1 MAMNARISLLGGFD
15 VTVDGAAVPARE
27 WNRRHSAG
35 LVKRLALA
43 PNRRLH
49 REQVLDALWP
59 DVTVHDAA
67 PRLHKAAHYAR
78 RALRSTDSV
87 VLTGE
92 MVALWPGHTGVVTD
106 VEEFER
112 AAEAALGD
120 DDVDLAERALAT
132 YRGDLLPD
140 DLYDPWA
147 EAPRE
152 RLAGLRRE
160 LLRLTGRWEELVAL
174 DPADEEAHVALIRRS
189 IEAGDHPG
197 ALRQY
202 ERLERALASELGLRP
217 GPAAQALRAE
227 LLTGAPGAPG
237 AEPEV
242 SEPVGRDS
250 ELATV
255 DALLGQLPRSG
266 GRVLF
271 VAGQPGSGKTALLTS
286 LLARARRRHVRTG
299 LGVAATVE
307 APWPYAPVLEALADL
322 CRRHPALLDGLQDS
336 FREEIERAL
345 SGRDLT
351 WSGGGG
357 HQRLYVAVVELMR
370 LAAAGE
376 GAVLVVD
383 DAHSADAES
392 LRLLHYLSRATVNDA
407 VLVVLAHRP
416 RPTPP
421 ELVALRRAADARGR
435 AEVLSLGPLSPD
447 DTATLVRRVVPSADE
462 ALVQHVWDVSRG
474 SPLAVTELAN
484 AAGATTGEV
493 SLSRLWLHA
502 LPRPV
507 LEALRTVAVLGT
519 TFDTDEFVL
528 LTAPD
533 SQDDDQRAA
542 AEREAFAALDRA
554 LRARVVVRTERGFA
568 FRHTLVRD
576 AVLDAVPASRLRELH
591 RRAAAALRQLD
602 GSPARV
608 AHHLV
613 EAGDRAAA
621 VPYVLRAAETEAA
634 LGAYGSA
641 LATLDSVS
649 DQVHGEQLARSLE
662 LRADCMMARG
672 DPGAADAYRDALAA
686 QTDPRSRTR
695 LRARFAR
702 AAAFSGDLDTAV
714 DALDGLEL
722 DGSDTD
728 GDVLLARGNVA
739 MFMDDL
745 DAADEAAV
753 AARRHLTEVS
763 GSDWRLFDVV
773 ALQGLVA
780 HKRGEWFERLR
791 TELRRG
797 RQRPDLAIGI
807 FDSHLCVSQFLLYGA
822 TPYDEVMQLAADLRT
837 TAQRSGVLRAVGF
850 ASALRGEAALLHGDV
865 DLAEEELTE
874 SLHLHH
880 ELGLSAGEAHALQ
893 RLADV
898 HLVRD
903 DRAAAV
909 PLLDRALVLARWSP
923 VSQHL
928 IQRVF
933 GSLVRAQ
940 PDPASARAMV
950 NRAVETMGQDDF
962 CVFCTIMFEVPAT
975 QACAAVGDLDAAR
988 AHLAAAEES
997 AARWEGTGWPA
1008 AVLEARASIAEAEGD
1023 TARAA
1028 RLRVEACALY
1038 EAADQLLDAERCRV
1052 AVA

>member
-1 MAMNARISLLGGFD
+1 M
-15 VTVDGAAVPARE
+15 
-27 WNRRHSAG
+27 
-35 LVKRLALA
+35 
-43 PNRRLH
+43 
-49 REQVLDALWP
+49 
-59 DVTVHDAA
+59 
-67 PRLHKAAHYAR
+67 
-78 RALRSTDSV
+78 
-87 VLTGE
+87 
-92 MVALWPGHTGVVTD
+92 
-106 VEEFER
+106 R
-112 AAEAALGD
+112 AA
-120 DDVDLAERALAT
+120 
-132 YRGDLLPD
+132 
-140 DLYDPWA
+140 
-147 EAPRE
+147 
-152 RLAGLRRE
+152 
-160 LLRLTGRWEELVAL
+160 
-174 DPADEEAHVALIRRS
+174 
-189 IEAGDHPG
+189 
-197 ALRQY
+197 
-202 ERLERALASELGLRP
+202 
-217 GPAAQALRAE
+217 
-227 LLTGAPGAPG
+227 

-242 SEPVGRDS
+242 VEPVGRDD

-255 DALLGQLPRSG
+255 DALLEQVPRSG
-266 GRVLF
+266 GRALF
-271 VAGQPGSGKTALLTS
+271 VVGSPGAGKTALLTS
-286 LLARARRRHVRTG
+286 VLGRARRRHMRTG

-383 DAHSADAES
+383 DAHSADPES

-421 ELVALRRAADARGR
+421 ELVTLRRAAGARGR
-435 AEVLSLGPLSPD
+435 GDVLSLGALSRD
-447 DTATLVRRVVPSADE
+447 ETAVLVRRVLPDADD
-462 ALVQHVWDVSRG
+462 AVVQHVWDVSRG
-474 SPLAVTELAN
+474 SPLAVTELAH
-484 AAGATTGEV
+484 AAGTATGEV

-502 LPRPV
+502 LPPTV

-519 TFDTDEFVL
+519 TFDTDEFVAI
-528 LTAPD
+528 TAPD
-533 SQDDDQRAA
+533 SEDDDERAA
-542 AEREAFAALDRA
+542 GEREAFDALDRA

-568 FRHTLVRD
+568 FRHALVRD

-591 RRAAAALRQLD
+591 RRAADTLRRLD

-641 LATLDSVS
+641 LTTLGSVR
-649 DQVHGEQLARSLE
+649 DQVHGEHLARSLE
-662 LRADCMMARG
+662 LRADCLMARG
-672 DPGAADAYRDALAA
+672 DPGAADAYRDALVV
-686 QTDPRSRTR
+686 QTDPRTRTR
-695 LRARFAR
+695 LRSRFAR
-702 AAAFSGDLDTAV
+702 AAAFAGDLDSAV
-714 DALDGLEL
+714 DALEGLEPRRQRHRRRRAAGPRQRR
-722 DGSDTD
+722 DVQGRPGRRRGGGIRGSTSPDR
-728 GDVLLARGNVA
+728 GLRERLATVRRRGPA
-739 MFMDDL
+739 
-745 DAADEAAV
+745 
-753 AARRHLTEVS
+753 
-763 GSDWRLFDVV
+763 
-773 ALQGLVA
+773 GLVA

-791 TELRRG
+791 VELRRG
-797 RQRPDLAIGI
+797 RERPDLAVGI

-822 TPYDEVMQLAADLRT
+822 TPYDEVMQLAADLRA

-850 ASALRGEAALLHGDV
+850 ASALRGEAALLHGDL
-865 DLAEEELTE
+865 DLARDELTE

-898 HLVRD
+898 HLAMD

-933 GSLVRAQ
+933 GSMIRAQ
-940 PDPASARAMV
+940 PDPAAARAMV
-950 NRAVETMGQDDF
+950 SRAAETIGSDDL
-962 CVFCTIMFEVPAT
+962 CAFCTIMFDVPAT
-975 QACAAVGDLDAAR
+975 HACAAVGDLDDAR
-988 AHLAAAEES
+988 RHLASAERS
-997 AARWEGTGWPA
+997 AARFEGTGWPA
-1008 AVLEARASIAEAEGD
+1008 AVLEARASITEAEGD
-1023 TARAA
+1023 TAGAT

-1038 EAADQLLDAERCRV
+1038 EAADQLLDAERCRT
-1052 AVA
+1052 AAA

>member
-1 MAMNARISLLGGFD
+1 VL
-15 VTVDGAAVPARE
+15 VDA
-27 WNRRHSAG
+27 
-35 LVKRLALA
+35 
-43 PNRRLH
+43 
-49 REQVLDALWP
+49 
-59 DVTVHDAA
+59 AA

-78 RALRSTDSV
+78 RALRSPESV

-92 MVALWPGHTGVVTD
+92 MVSLWRGDPDVVTD
-106 VEEFER
+106 VDEFER
-112 AAEAALGD
+112 SAVTALADGSVDQAEQ
-120 DDVDLAERALAT
+120 ALAT
-132 YRGDLLPD
+132 YRGALLPD
-140 DLYDPWA
+140 DPYEPWA
-147 EAPRE
+147 QVPRE
-152 RLAGLRRE
+152 RLAGLHRE

-174 DPADEEAHVALIRRS
+174 DPTDEDAHVALIRRS
-189 IEAGDHPG
+189 IEASDHPG

-202 ERLERALASELGLRP
+202 ERLERALAAELGLKP
-217 GPAAQALRAE
+217 GRAAQALRAE
-227 LLTGAPGAPG
+227 LLTDAPGKPDPDPEV
-237 AEPEV
+237 AEPI
-242 SEPVGRDS
+242 GRDA

-255 DALLGQLPRSG
+255 DALLDQVPRRG

-271 VAGQPGSGKTALLTS
+271 VVGPPGAGKTALLTS
-286 LLARARRRHVRTG
+286 LLARARRRHMRTG

-357 HQRLYVAVVELMR
+357 HQRLYVAVVELIR

-392 LRLLHYLSRATVNDA
+392 LRLLHYLSRATTNDA
-407 VLVVLAHRP
+407 VLVVLTHRP
-416 RPTPP
+416 RPAPA
-421 ELVALRRAADARGR
+421 ELVTLRRAAGARGR
-435 AEVLSLGPLSPD
+435 AELVSLGALTRD
-447 DTATLVRRVVPSADE
+447 DTAALVRRVIPAADDG
-462 ALVQHVWDVSRG
+462 LVQHVWDVSRG
-474 SPLAVTELAN
+474 SPLAVTELAH
-484 AAGATTGEV
+484 AAGTAAGEV

-519 TFDTDEFVL
+519 TFDTDEFVAI
-528 LTAPD
+528 TTPAGGDGAERAD
-533 SQDDDQRAA
+533 S
-542 AEREAFAALDRA
+542 EREAFGALDRA

-576 AVLDAVPASRLRELH
+576 AVLDAVPAHQVRELH
-591 RRAAAALRQLD
+591 RQAATALRRLD
-602 GSPARV
+602 GSPARI

-613 EAGDRAAA
+613 GAGDRAAA

-641 LATLDSVS
+641 LTTLDSVRA
-649 DQVHGEQLARSLE
+649 QLRGEHLARGLE
-662 LRADCMMARG
+662 LRADCQMALG
-672 DPGAADAYRDALAA
+672 DPGAFAAYRDALAV

-702 AAAFSGDLDTAV
+702 AAAFAGDLDSAV

-739 MFMDDL
+739 MFLDDL
-745 DAADEAAV
+745 DAADAA
-753 AARRHLTEVS
+753 ASEARRRLTETS
-763 GSDWRLFDVV
+763 GNDWRLFDLV

-780 HKRGEWFERLR
+780 HKRGQWFERLR
-791 TELRRG
+791 VELRRG
-797 RQRPDLAIGI
+797 RERPDLAVGI
-807 FDSHLCVSQFLLYGA
+807 FDSHLCVSQYLLYGA
-822 TPYDEVMQLAADLRT
+822 TPYDEVMELAADLRT

-850 ASALRGEAALLHGDV
+850 ATALRGEAALLHGDL
-865 DLAEEELTE
+865 DLAEDELTE

-880 ELGLSAGEAHALQ
+880 ELGLNAGEAHALQ
-893 RLADV
+893 RLAEV
-898 HLVRD
+898 HLARD

-923 VSQHL
+923 VAPHL
-928 IQRVF
+928 IQRIF
-933 GSLVRAQ
+933 GSLTRAQ
-940 PDPASARAMV
+940 PDPTAARSMV
-950 NRAVETMGQDDF
+950 DRAVETMGQADF
-962 CVFCTIMFEVPAT
+962 CVLCTVMFEVPAT
-975 QACAAVGDLDAAR
+975 HACAAVGDLDEAR
-988 AHLAAAEES
+988 AHLAAAEQS

-1008 AVLEARASIAEAEGD
+1008 SVLEARASIVEAEGD
-1023 TARAA
+1023 VDRAA
-1028 RLRVEACALY
+1028 RLRGEASTLY
-1038 EAADQLLDAERCRV
+1038 EAAGQLLDAERCRG
-1052 AVA
+1052 AAA